1 MPFPPT
7 DRGGATRRDRASDIR
22 TVRGVRPSLGA
33 DRVRHTLARLIAA
46 NSRCSVFG
54 ISAVR
59 WLGVASMLALVLE
72 VTGAEIE
79 PRRVCPPGKYRF
91 VVTEGGLAD
100 KAVAAETLTIDNGAV
115 SIASACG
122 RVSSGVKVH
131 RDRTRVRAAWR
142 SCSGSRRT
150 YRMTAH
156 ITGTLC
162 TQLMGRVNEGAR
174 WQRRFAGVLMSCDRA
189 YPGGDARLDE
199 ELRAAV
205 AAALPETKDSWD
217 DVHDFT
223 HFVRPIQA
231 RVGCALPDERWS
243 RLRLPSGR

>member
-1 MPFPPT
+1 
-7 DRGGATRRDRASDIR
+7 
-22 TVRGVRPSLGA
+22 
-33 DRVRHTLARLIAA
+33 
-46 NSRCSVFG
+46 
-54 ISAVR
+54 
-59 WLGVASMLALVLE
+59 MLALALE

-100 KAVAAETLTIDNGAV
+100 KAVAAETLTIDNGTV

-122 RVSSGVKVH
+122 HVSSGVKVH

-142 SCSGSRRT
+142 SCSGSRHP

-174 WQRRFAGVLMSCDRA
+174 WQRQFAGVLMSDRA
-189 YPGGDARLDE
+189 HPGGDARLDE

-205 AAALPETKDSWD
+205 AAALPEAKDSWD
-217 DVHDFT
+217 DIHDFT
-223 HFVRPIQA
+223 HFVRLIQA

>member
-1 MPFPPT
+1 MF
-7 DRGGATRRDRASDIR
+7 DM
-22 TVRGVRPSLGA
+22 
-33 DRVRHTLARLIAA
+33 
-46 NSRCSVFG
+46 
-54 ISAVR
+54 SAVC
-59 WLGVASMLALVLE
+59 WLGVASMLALALE
-72 VTGAEIE
+72 VTSAETE

-100 KAVAAETLTIDNGAV
+100 KAVAAETLTIDNGTV

-122 RVSSGVKVH
+122 HVSSGVKVH

-142 SCSGSRRT
+142 SCSGSRHP

-162 TQLMGRVNEGAR
+162 TQLMGRVNGAR
-174 WQRRFAGVLMSCDRA
+174 WQRQFVGVLMSCDRA

-205 AAALPETKDSWD
+205 AAALPEAKDSWD
-217 DVHDFT
+217 DIHDFT
-223 HFVRPIQA
+223 HFVRLIQA